1 MKKNDNEKNNDIIEE
16 TVKPNYLNV
25 ILFAV
30 FVIMLMYGV
39 VFLVYKNMKEIN
51 DEKQAEQAIMV
62 TETEEITET
71 TTEPPLYNYD
81 YLDVISPDKIS
92 ARTALLY
99 NASTNTIL
107 FEKAPE
113 DRCYPASTTKLMT
126 SLTALKYVSPD
137 TVYTV
142 GSEIQLIGEDS
153 STAYLVEGSQLTL
166 ETLIYAMLL
175 PSGNDAAYC
184 VAVNT
189 ARIVSENPNMP
200 DEEAVAYFCGL
211 MNDTAAELELEASH
225 FANPD
230 GWYKYNHY
238 VTSADMLKII
248 IEIKKNYPMILSVA
262 AAPEYS
268 IKAEGNG
275 VLYSWVNNNKMLDEE
290 SEFYFPYSTGL
301 KTGFTDECGYCYIA
315 TAQKDG
321 VELVALLF
329 GSESL
334 EARYRDAKNLFNT
347 VFEPG
352 AIVLP
357 EETQIPDTEISD
369 EAVNPADI
377 DIEQENEEYPAA

>member
-1 MKKNDNEKNNDIIEE
+1 MKNKDNEKNNDIVEE
-16 TVKPNYLNV
+16 TIKPNYLNV

-39 VFLVYKNMKEIN
+39 IFLIYRNMKSEN
-51 DEKQAEQAIMV
+51 DEKTAEQAIV
-62 TETEEITET
+62 ATQTEETTVT

-81 YLDVISPDKIS
+81 YLDVISPEQIS
-92 ARTALLY
+92 AKSAVLY
-99 NASTNTIL
+99 NTATNTIL
-107 FEKAPE
+107 FEKASE

-126 SLTALKYVSPD
+126 SLTALKNVSPD

-166 ETLIYAMLL
+166 ESLIYAMLL

-189 ARIVSENPNMP
+189 ARIVSGNPDMT
-200 DEEAVAYFCGL
+200 DEEAVSYFCGL

-248 IEIKKNYPMILSVA
+248 VEIKKNYPQILSVA
-262 AAPEYS
+262 AVPEYS

-301 KTGFTDECGYCYIA
+301 KTGFTDECGYCYVA

-334 EARYRDAKNLFNT
+334 ESRYRDARNLFN
-347 VFEPG
+347 
-352 AIVLP
+352 
-357 EETQIPDTEISD
+357 
-369 EAVNPADI
+369 
-377 DIEQENEEYPAA
+377 